1 MCLYVSDICPGLCF
15 FLCVY
20 PVSTSEDTS
29 LLTAPG
35 GIGPLAPPSLG
46 EPGHILTVT
55 TKRGWSTERMVGKE
69 QERGQWLSCPLTPL
83 PSSHPNSWLSQGIW
97 AMCLPRGL
105 EEEAEQAWNSPCLD
119 VSCQGHGHVGFV
131 LVPQPGTVH
140 GTEQTHPIV
149 CCQKRSEIMLN
160 RSRGRGPPL
169 ITHLLLHPLVY
180 GV

>member
-1 MCLYVSDICPGLCF
+1 MLFSLCSPCLYLRRHLPPYRPRWNWALS
-15 FLCVY
+15 
-20 PVSTSEDTS
+20 SSK
-29 LLTAPG
+29 PG
-35 GIGPLAPPSLG
+35 GAWAHTH
-46 EPGHILTVT
+46 GHH
-55 TKRGWSTERMVGKE
+55 KEGMVGKE

-97 AMCLPRGL
+97 TMCLPRGL

-119 VSCQGHGHVGFV
+119 VSCQGHRHVGFV

-149 CCQKRSEIMLN
+149 CSQKRSEIILN